1 MLISGLTAT
10 AFFASRQVSQNDTDR
25 RLEYLFW
32 RIWSSE
38 TLLYQT
44 NLESLDRLVSR
55 IVVEPLITRTQV
67 SSGFLNHVLA
77 R

>member
-10 AFFASRQVSQNDTDR
+10 AFFASRQASQNDTDR

-55 IVVEPLITRTQV
+55 IVVQPLITRTQV
-67 SSGFLNHVLA
+67 SPGFLNHVLA